1 MQSRPLFAKRLI
13 NGHLVPQGIHPQHS
27 HLGNKNAY
35 PPSMLE
41 TMAPLLARTAEPP
54 EAGSIAPPRVPLL
67 SVIVPAYNEAA
78 TIAEVI
84 RRVQEVSIEKEI
96 IVVDDGSSDGT
107 GAILRGISKQHT
119 ATVEQPACNP
129 LRIFHQ
135 DRNRGK
141 GAALRRGF
149 QEARGEIVIIQDA
162 DLELNPNEYAKLIG
176 PIEQRQVDVVYGSR
190 FLGRSRVDI
199 PFLYLAANKI
209 LTATSNALT
218 GLNLT
223 DVWTGYK
230 AFRREVLERVDLRED
245 RFGFEPEITAK
256 IAKAGCRVRELPVEY
271 ACRTR
276 AQGKKIGWTDA
287 VRGIWCTLRYG
298 LFS

>member
-1 MQSRPLFAKRLI
+1 M
-13 NGHLVPQGIHPQHS
+13 H
-27 HLGNKNAY
+27 
-35 PPSMLE
+35 E
-41 TMAPLLARTAEPP
+41 TMTPLLPRTAEPADARQSASP
-54 EAGSIAPPRVPLL
+54 HAPLL

-78 TIAEVI
+78 TIAELL
-84 RRVQEVSIEKEI
+84 RRVQEVRIEKEI
-96 IVVDDGSSDGT
+96 IVVDDGSTDGT
-107 GAILRGISKQHT
+107 RAILSGISKQCI
-119 ATVEQPACNP
+119 AAVEQPACDT

-149 QEARGEIVIIQDA
+149 QEARGTIVIIQDA

-176 PIEQRQVDVVYGSR
+176 PIDQGHADVVYGSR
-190 FLGRSRVDI
+190 FLGKSRVDI

-209 LTATSNALT
+209 LTAISNALT

-230 AFRREVLERVDLRED
+230 AFRRDVIERVDLRED

-256 IAKAGCRVRELPVEY
+256 IAKARCRVRELPVAY

-276 AQGKKIGWTDA
+276 AQGKKIGWKDA
-287 VRGIWCTLRYG
+287 VRGLWCTVRYG